1 MKDEAEALAVDGDE
15 HSDNTPSP
23 DFAGLN
29 MPVNVTKPLPGGWVA
44 GPPSRTTRSVKY
56 LFDHYYLYFHDSHP
70 WLPPKKTMGCL
81 VEARSEEFTFT
92 ITMILYVGS
101 IYTNN
106 VDTTQL
112 RERAY
117 DMASG
122 PLQTTVWSVQALL
135 CICIAAL
142 GEGHVDLC
150 GSWFQKALEMA
161 LELGLQNKSFADAE
175 SDPILAES
183 CRRTYWALYL
193 HGSLRTVRE
202 HLGHFQLYCTTATAE
217 LPCEE
222 WEYQSEDIPTPVS
235 LSEFRQKS
243 TSRDYSSWAYLV
255 DLVRISG
262 ESVVPLLNVGF
273 GADPEAIDRADSRI
287 VSWLLQL
294 PQWKK
299 ELVDPEG
306 AVDMI
311 LYHAL
316 GIAHG
321 LRIRIQL
328 HLHGAGVHFRVPD
341 LVRDGPIFWP
351 SSLLPS
357 SVTTKSHPWLYGST
371 ALQGSL
377 ALVGLFKF
385 HLPPEKFSPSC
396 TLGLERAAMP
406 LLDAY
411 LYGGIRTPLLRDKI
425 MLLANV
431 LGKAGE
437 FWPIAKAVS
446 EDIIRALDG
455 ATDSGEQEGGEHDG
469 WERII
474 DRLVP
479 PRLDEEE
486 VFNFVPPMTTG
497 QMNEWTGQMLG
508 PSPGRVKVEE
518 PWM

>member
-1 MKDEAEALAVDGDE
+1 MMGRLIEAQ
-15 HSDNTPSP
+15 
-23 DFAGLN
+23 
-29 MPVNVTKPLPGGWVA
+29 
-44 GPPSRTTRSVKY
+44 
-56 LFDHYYLYFHDSHP
+56 
-70 WLPPKKTMGCL
+70 
-81 VEARSEEFTFT
+81 SEEFSF
-92 ITMILYVGS
+92 MMAMMLYVGS

-106 VDTTQL
+106 IDIAQL
-112 RERAY
+112 RDRAY

-122 PLQTTVWSVQALL
+122 PLETTVWTVQALL

-175 SDPILAES
+175 DDPVLAES
-183 CRRTYWALYL
+183 YRRTYWALYL

-202 HLGHFQLYCTTATAE
+202 HLGHFQLYCTTATTE

-222 WEYQSEDIPTPVS
+222 WEYQAEDIPTPVS
-235 LSEFRQKS
+235 LKEFRQQG
-243 TSRDYSSWAYLV
+243 TSRDYSSWAYLA
-255 DLVRISG
+255 DLIRISG

-273 GADPEAIDRADSRI
+273 GADSEAIDRADSRI

-328 HLHGAGVHFRVPD
+328 HLHGAGVQFRVPD
-341 LVRDGPIFWP
+341 LVRNGPIFQP
-351 SSLLPS
+351 SSLFPS
-357 SVTTKSHPWLYGST
+357 SVTTKSHPWMYGST

-377 ALVGLFKF
+377 ALVGLFKS

-411 LYGGIRTPLLRDKI
+411 LYGGIKTPTLRDKI

-431 LGKAGE
+431 LRKAGE

-446 EDIIRALDG
+446 EDIIEALEG
-455 ATDSGEQEGGEHDG
+455 ATHVEEQEGGEQEGGEHGG
-469 WERII
+469 WERTI
-474 DRLVP
+474 DWLVP
-479 PRLDEEE
+479 SKLYEEE
-486 VFNFVPPMTTG
+486 GFNFVPPMSIE
-497 QMNEWTGQMLG
+497 QMNTWGGQMLRPG
-508 PSPGRVKVEE
+508 PGPVKIEGQ
-518 PWM
+518 WM